1 MSVVLGTTMASP
13 ADVPVR
19 AGTEVPNPLRVWP
32 AERLTPDSSVRVD
45 GSRTSHRTA

>member
-19 AGTEVPNPLRVWP
+19 AGTEVPNLYAFGPL
-32 AERLTPDSSVRVD
+32 S
-45 GSRTSHRTA
+45 G